1 MDHFDDKSI
10 EESRASMQW
19 RSFEELS
26 DSEEFRK
33 FVDDEFPHRASLAD
47 LSLDRRQFLTVMGA
61 SLSLAGLAGCG
72 KYPPLPEERIVPAVR
87 APEEYVAGKP
97 LNYATAVPYKGFGLG
112 AL

>member
-1 MDHFDDKSI
+1 MSHH
-10 EESRASMQW
+10 EENDIGEPVGAPTQW

-33 FVDDEFPHRASLAD
+33 FVEDEFPHRASLAD
-47 LSLDRRQFLTVMGA
+47 LNLDRREFLTLMGA
-61 SLSLAGLAGCG
+61 SLGLAGLAGCG

-97 LNYATAVPYKGFGLG
+97 LNYATAVP
-112 AL
+112 